1 MIDRLRQ
8 GVDRTVKYYRNEDP
22 VTATKRVTYDAHA
35 ETVRLLFDRFEDD
48 VGVPVYER
56 DWDVLVILDA
66 CRVDL
71 MDEVAC
77 DHRDEYPFLEPYS
90 RHTSLGS
97 NSGEW
102 LESNFTDEFAEEKA
116 ETAMVT
122 GNPHTGTY
130 LDAEDFLLL
139 DEVWRYG
146 WEDED
151 ELFEPRYITD
161 RAVSV
166 KRNLDPDRL
175 VVHYMQ
181 PHHPFV
187 PEPLSDDDGLARSST
202 HNNPTNPWVLLRR
215 GDLTADRV
223 WNAYEANLRY
233 VLDEVE
239 TLLAN
244 IDGRVAITADHG
256 NLFGEWGLYGHPVH
270 TPIPALLAVPWAET
284 TGHDDRTRN
293 PELTPPESLP
303 VTRVYRVDGDQDHLD
318 ALGYV

>member
-181 PHHPFV
+181 PHHPFL
-187 PEPLSDDDGLARSST
+187 PQFDGFESELHQKWLNQWRDI
-202 HNNPTNPWVLLRR
+202 RI
-215 GDLTADRV
+215 GRV
-223 WNAYEANLRY
+223 SREEKWQGYRENLRY
-233 VLDEVE
+233 VLDYVEV
-239 TLLAN
+239 LLSSISADSVV
-244 IDGRVAITADHG
+244 ISSDHG
-256 NLFGEWGLYGHPVH
+256 EAIGEWGIYGHYG
-270 TPIPALLAVPWAET
+270 IPLRVLREVPWIET
-284 TGHDDRTRN
+284 TATDTGEYEPTFEQERTEVQEAKRDV
-293 PELTPPESLP
+293 EEQLEK
-303 VTRVYRVDGDQDHLD
+303 
-318 ALGYV
+318 LGYV